1 MREKVRAIYI
11 GDVRFDAVML
21 FEYNKVDDMFIMLD
35 LDDVDNSEFRYP
47 SDAILEDDDW
57 LLFQIEE
64 DRKGKNEEVVKPL
77 SKTDFRLMIER

>member
-21 FEYNKVDDMFIMLD
+21 FEYSKVDDMFIMLD
-35 LDDVDNSEFRYP
+35 LDDMDNSGFRYP
-47 SDAILEDDDW
+47 SDAILEDEDW

-64 DRKGKNEEVVKPL
+64 CEDEEVAKPL
-77 SKTDFRLMIER
+77 SKTDFKLMVER